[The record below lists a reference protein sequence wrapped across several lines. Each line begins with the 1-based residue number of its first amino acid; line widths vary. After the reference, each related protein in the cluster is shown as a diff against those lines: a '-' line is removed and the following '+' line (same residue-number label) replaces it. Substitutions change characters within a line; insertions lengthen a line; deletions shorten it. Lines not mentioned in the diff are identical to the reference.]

1 LGDIRE
7 RLVNKPVTVSEQFDV
22 VVVGAGFSGLYML
35 YQLRQLGLS
44 AKCFDTAAD
53 VGGTWYWNRYP
64 GARCDIPTTDYA
76 YSFDPELEKEWT
88 WSEKYATQ
96 PEILDY
102 LRLAAD
108 RHGLRSDIE
117 FSTTV
122 TSAHWDE
129 RESRWKITTD
139 RGQEVWCRYYIMAS
153 GCLSIPKSAE
163 LEGASR
169 FAGQV
174 YFTSRWPHEGVDF
187 TGQRVAV
194 IGTGSS
200 GIQSIPLIARQASE
214 LTVFQ
219 RTPNF
224 SIPAHNGPAPAD
236 RLMQL
241 SEDRDGYRH
250 AARWSRGGIPAEP
263 TDILGVTA
271 SEEVRRE
278 RFDAAW
284 AQGELFGVL
293 GVFADQGV
301 NPASN
306 DIVAGMIRE
315 KIRMAVDDPETAEA
329 LCPKDHYFG
338 TKRPCL
344 DTGYFGTYNLP
355 HVRLVDLRS
364 QPITSIT
371 EQGIDTADQ
380 SFEFD
385 AIVYATGFDAM
396 TGALAAVDVTGRGG
410 LSLTDKWAPGPS
422 TYLGLMTAGFPN
434 LFMITG
440 PGSPSVLSNMT
451 VSIEQ
456 HVDWVAGCLKDMRDA
471 GFETI
476 EPTALAES
484 GWDEHVRDCAAITLH
499 PTASSWY
506 MGANVP
512 GKPRVFLPY
521 IGGVNAYRQACDDV
535 VSQGYLGFRRTGR
548 GGEQCRDGV
557 IRSMQPD
564 VAMVLEIIAGLG
576 LPPVETLSAADARA
590 LNAAAGAARP
600 PGPEVADVADGV
612 IPGPDGDLP
621 YRLYRPATA
630 AEGPHPIVVYFH
642 GGGWV
647 LGDLDSDDPLCRD
660 LCARSGAVVVSV
672 NYRHAPEARFPA
684 AAEDAFTAVR
694 WAEANAASL
703 GGIPGQLA
711 VAGWSAGGNIA
722 TVACQMARDA
732 GGPRIAGQLLI
743 HPVVDSDMTRQS
755 YAENGDGYTLTTALM
770 RWFWDHYADP
780 ADRGDTRAAPLHG
793 NLEGLPPAS
802 IVTADFD
809 PLRDE
814 GVAYARSL
822 EAAGVPVRHIR
833 ARGHTHTSLTMV
845 GVVIS
850 GAPVRAQMAEA
861 LAGFF
866 PVPVTGAL
874 SNSSAG

>member
-1 LGDIRE
+1 
-7 RLVNKPVTVSEQFDV
+7 
-22 VVVGAGFSGLYML
+22 
-35 YQLRQLGLS
+35 
-44 AKCFDTAAD
+44 
-53 VGGTWYWNRYP
+53 
-64 GARCDIPTTDYA
+64 
-76 YSFDPELEKEWT
+76 
-88 WSEKYATQ
+88 
-96 PEILDY
+96 
-102 LRLAAD
+102 
-108 RHGLRSDIE
+108 
-117 FSTTV
+117 
-122 TSAHWDE
+122 
-129 RESRWKITTD
+129 
-139 RGQEVWCRYYIMAS
+139 
-153 GCLSIPKSAE
+153 
-163 LEGASR
+163 
-169 FAGQV
+169 
-174 YFTSRWPHEGVDF
+174 
-187 TGQRVAV
+187 
-194 IGTGSS
+194 
-200 GIQSIPLIARQASE
+200 
-214 LTVFQ
+214 
-219 RTPNF
+219 
-224 SIPAHNGPAPAD
+224 
-236 RLMQL
+236 
-241 SEDRDGYRH
+241 
-250 AARWSRGGIPAEP
+250 
-263 TDILGVTA
+263 
-271 SEEVRRE
+271 
-278 RFDAAW
+278 
-284 AQGELFGVL
+284 
-293 GVFADQGV
+293 
-301 NPASN
+301 
-306 DIVAGMIRE
+306 
-315 KIRMAVDDPETAEA
+315 
-329 LCPKDHYFG
+329 
-338 TKRPCL
+338 
-344 DTGYFGTYNLP
+344 
-355 HVRLVDLRS
+355 
-364 QPITSIT
+364 
-371 EQGIDTADQ
+371 
-380 SFEFD
+380 
-385 AIVYATGFDAM
+385 M

-484 GWDEHVRDCAAITLH
+484 GWNEHVRDCAAITLH

-535 VSQGYLGFRRTGR
+535 VSQGYLGFRRTGP
-548 GGEQCRDGV
+548 GGDQCRDGV

>member
-1 LGDIRE
+1 
-7 RLVNKPVTVSEQFDV
+7 
-22 VVVGAGFSGLYML
+22 
-35 YQLRQLGLS
+35 
-44 AKCFDTAAD
+44 
-53 VGGTWYWNRYP
+53 
-64 GARCDIPTTDYA
+64 
-76 YSFDPELEKEWT
+76 
-88 WSEKYATQ
+88 
-96 PEILDY
+96 
-102 LRLAAD
+102 
-108 RHGLRSDIE
+108 
-117 FSTTV
+117 
-122 TSAHWDE
+122 
-129 RESRWKITTD
+129 
-139 RGQEVWCRYYIMAS
+139 
-153 GCLSIPKSAE
+153 
-163 LEGASR
+163 
-169 FAGQV
+169 
-174 YFTSRWPHEGVDF
+174 
-187 TGQRVAV
+187 
-194 IGTGSS
+194 
-200 GIQSIPLIARQASE
+200 
-214 LTVFQ
+214 
-219 RTPNF
+219 
-224 SIPAHNGPAPAD
+224 
-236 RLMQL
+236 
-241 SEDRDGYRH
+241 
-250 AARWSRGGIPAEP
+250 
-263 TDILGVTA
+263 
-271 SEEVRRE
+271 
-278 RFDAAW
+278 
-284 AQGELFGVL
+284 
-293 GVFADQGV
+293 
-301 NPASN
+301 
-306 DIVAGMIRE
+306 
-315 KIRMAVDDPETAEA
+315 
-329 LCPKDHYFG
+329 
-338 TKRPCL
+338 
-344 DTGYFGTYNLP
+344 
-355 HVRLVDLRS
+355 
-364 QPITSIT
+364 
-371 EQGIDTADQ
+371 
-380 SFEFD
+380 
-385 AIVYATGFDAM
+385 
-396 TGALAAVDVTGRGG
+396 
-410 LSLTDKWAPGPS
+410 
-422 TYLGLMTAGFPN
+422 
-434 LFMITG
+434 
-440 PGSPSVLSNMT
+440 
-451 VSIEQ
+451 
-456 HVDWVAGCLKDMRDA
+456 
-471 GFETI
+471 
-476 EPTALAES
+476 
-484 GWDEHVRDCAAITLH
+484 
-499 PTASSWY
+499 

-548 GGEQCRDGV
+548 GGDQCRDGV